1 MPRLVSTL
9 LVVALLGGTAA
20 AFAVTQGLKI
30 EPSPILAPRIDKV
43 FSPVCDCDTH
53 VALIQFRLRK
63 PDRIRLQIVRGNTV
77 VRTLVPGRRLR
88 RGTVT
93 YTWNGRD
100 DHGRFVPQGIY
111 KPRVHLADQHRTID
125 LPNDMQVDTT
135 APRIKLVSVEPR
147 LFSPDGDRHGDRVVL
162 SYRTSEPAHA
172 ILSVDGRRVIFT
184 RRQLERS
191 SLAWNGRVGGEV
203 LAPGLHRLQVSAQD
217 RAGNV
222 SAAGK
227 PVDVVIRY
235 ITLSRARI
243 VAKAGT
249 RFGVRVSAD
258 TRFRW
263 RLGARSGT
271 AKRGV
276 LVLRAPRK
284 RGGAPLV
291 VSVGAHSARALVI
304 VEPRR

>member
-1 MPRLVSTL
+1 
-9 LVVALLGGTAA
+9 
-20 AFAVTQGLKI
+20 
-30 EPSPILAPRIDKV
+30 
-43 FSPVCDCDTH
+43 
-53 VALIQFRLRK
+53 
-63 PDRIRLQIVRGNTV
+63 
-77 VRTLVPGRRLR
+77 
-88 RGTVT
+88 
-93 YTWNGRD
+93 
-100 DHGRFVPQGIY
+100 
-111 KPRVHLADQHRTID
+111 
-125 LPNDMQVDTT
+125 
-135 APRIKLVSVEPR
+135 
-147 LFSPDGDRHGDRVVL
+147 
-162 SYRTSEPAHA
+162 
-172 ILSVDGRRVIFT
+172 
-184 RRQLERS
+184 S
-191 SLAWNGRVGGEV
+191 SLAWNGRVGGKV

-276 LVLRAPRK
+276 LVLRAPRE
-284 RGGAPLV
+284 RGGAALAVYLAPSGHTKIYAAAAV
-291 VSVGAHSARALVI
+291 VGAAGAVGIATVFRRWPWLVAVSALACAPARIPVHVGSTDANLLIPLYAVVAGAAALLAWELVRGDRRTRELGPLTWPLAALVAWTGLS
-304 VEPRR
+304 